1 MSARWVAGTVK
12 ARLLL
17 ERRAGIDTVAELA
30 RAASL
35 RDALVKLAGTAYADA
50 VAAPTLEMAQ
60 RAVAAST
67 LMRLRVLAAWL
78 PPGEAAGLRSLAAW
92 FELCNIEGRLAYLT
106 GGSLEVPFE
115 LGVLSSVWDAAAT
128 AASPDELWSLLGHSS
143 WGDLGITD
151 SRRLPF
157 ALRMAWADRVSAE
170 LPEARTWASGAAAIL
185 LADELLVA
193 HHAVEPAVARRAGF
207 GSGWQDAGSP
217 AELRERLPGRARWAL
232 AGIEERADLWRA
244 RPAWWLAV
252 EADAQ
257 AMVRAQHFGRE
268 TVVGVV
274 ALLALD
280 AVRVATALAV
290 AAVREGAQ
298 PSLEVLDALC

>member
-17 ERRAGIDTVAELA
+17 ERRAGVGTVLELA

-35 RDALVKLAGTAYADA
+35 REALVKLVGTAYAE
-50 VAAPTLEMAQ
+50 AAAAASLEGAQ
-60 RAVAAST
+60 RAVAAGM
-67 LMRLRVLAAWL
+67 LLRLRVLAAWL

-92 FELCNIEGRLAYLT
+92 FELCNLEGRLAYVA
-106 GGSLEVPFE
+106 GGPLETPFE
-115 LGVLSSVWDAAAT
+115 LGALSSVWDAAAT
-128 AASPDELWSLLGHSS
+128 AQSPEELSSLLGRSS
-143 WGDLGITD
+143 WGDPGVTD
-151 SRRLPF
+151 PRRLPF
-157 ALRMAWADRVSAE
+157 ALRMAWADRVRAE
-170 LPEARTWASGAAAIL
+170 LPEAQSWAAGAAAIL
-185 LADELLVA
+185 LAEELLGA
-193 HHAVEPAVARRAGF
+193 RHAVEPAVAQRAGL
-207 GSGWQDAGSP
+207 GSGWQEAGSP
-217 AELRERLPGRARWAL
+217 AELRERLPEGARWAL
-232 AGIEERADLWRA
+232 TGIEERAELWRA

-257 AMVRAQHFGRE
+257 AIVRAQRFSRE

-290 AAVREGAQ
+290 AARGGAQ
-298 PSLEVLDALC
+298 SAQEVLDALC